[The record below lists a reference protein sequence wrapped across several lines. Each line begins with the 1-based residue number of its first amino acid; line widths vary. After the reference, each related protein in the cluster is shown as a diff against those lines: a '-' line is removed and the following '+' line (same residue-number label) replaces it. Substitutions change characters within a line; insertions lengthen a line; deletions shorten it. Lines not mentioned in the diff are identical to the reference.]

1 MDLDISLE
9 VEKMRH
15 KLRTRLSIT
24 HGVIALA
31 TISIIV
37 LLSSMW
43 VDRQFIDFVKN
54 NNERRIESIV
64 HDISHQYHK
73 EWDKEKLEETGQRAL
88 RDGVVIAIVESTGE
102 RIYDMEQS
110 SQKETVEL
118 LAPISHNMTEHYR
131 RWTGE
136 IVTKKVPLSHDNKK
150 IGDLEMSYYEP
161 FYFTE
166 RDSRFIN
173 SLHDVLNITEIVSLA
188 GALFLGLIIARQ
200 LSIPITR
207 AVQVTKE
214 IAKGNLKE
222 RVHIKSDMVEI
233 EELSD
238 SVNLLAETL
247 QEQEGIRK
255 RIVADVSHELR
266 TPLSAI
272 QINLEAL
279 VDGVLQPTHAR
290 LDGIYKEVLRINRLV
305 GNLTKLAKYES
316 RSEKIT
322 RRKFNLKKIFESIV
336 TTFESEIHKKK
347 LSITI
352 HNNIEELSGDEDKLS
367 QVIVNILSN
376 SIKYSKES
384 GVIMIETAELE
395 NNIVIKIQDEG
406 IGIPPEDV
414 PYIFE
419 RFYRVDKSRDKATGG
434 SGIGLTIAKEIIEA
448 HGGRISVDSKLDMG
462 TEITIILPKQ

>member
-1 MDLDISLE
+1 
-9 VEKMRH
+9 MRH

-43 VDRQFIDFVKN
+43 VDRQFIDFVKD

-88 RDGVVIAIVESTGE
+88 KDGLVIAIIDTNGKV
-102 RIYDMEQS
+102 IYDVGKVSKKGTE
-110 SQKETVEL
+110 EL
-118 LAPISHNMTEHYR
+118 LAPINRNMREHYGN
-131 RWTGE
+131 WTGE
-136 IVTKKVPLSHDNKK
+136 LVTKKITISHEYKK
-150 IGDLEMSYYEP
+150 VGELEISYYEP

-166 RDSRFIN
+166 RDSRFIY
-173 SLHDVLNITEIVSLA
+173 SLHDVLNITEVISLA
-188 GALFLGLIIARQ
+188 GALILGLIIARQ
-200 LSIPITR
+200 ISMPLTR
-207 AVQVTKE
+207 AIQVTKE
-214 IAKGNLKE
+214 IASGNLKE
-222 RVHIKSDMVEI
+222 RAYIKSDMAEI
-233 EELSD
+233 KDLTD

-247 QEQEGIRK
+247 QEHEGIRK

-290 LDGIYKEVLRINRLV
+290 LDGIYKEVLRVNRLV
-305 GNLTKLAKYES
+305 GDLTKLAKYES

-322 RRKFNLKKIFESIV
+322 ISKFNFKNIIASIV
-336 TTFESEIHKKK
+336 TTFESEIHKKN
-347 LSITI
+347 LSITV
-352 HNNIEELSGDEDKLS
+352 HNNIEEISGDEDKLS

-376 SIKYSKES
+376 SIKYSKKS
-384 GVIMIETAELE
+384 GVITIETAEQE
-395 NNIVIKIQDEG
+395 NNVVIKIRDQG
-406 IGIPPEDV
+406 IGIPPEDL

-448 HGGRISVDSKLDMG
+448 HGGTISINSKFGVG
-462 TEITIILPKQ
+462 TETSIILPK